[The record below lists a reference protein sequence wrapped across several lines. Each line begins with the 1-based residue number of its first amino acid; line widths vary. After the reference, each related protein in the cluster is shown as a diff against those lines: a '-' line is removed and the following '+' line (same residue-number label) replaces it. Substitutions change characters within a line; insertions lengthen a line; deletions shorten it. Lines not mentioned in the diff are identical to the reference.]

1 MPFPVPSSRRFGSG
15 NNVPLKKSQVNV
27 GYRFKTV
34 DGSDVVFI
42 VYKCK
47 VTPFYCLNELRMYFY
62 YDISETQSA
71 RSLLAWMRRKETLN
85 DRFHDWQSD

>member
-1 MPFPVPSSRRFGSG
+1 MRFGSG

-34 DGSDVVFI
+34 YKSDVVFI

-47 VTPFYCLNELRMYFY
+47 VTPFYSLNDLRMYFY
-62 YDISETQSA
+62 YDISDAERALSFGLEAPQRNS
-71 RSLLAWMRRKETLN
+71 
-85 DRFHDWQSD
+85 Q